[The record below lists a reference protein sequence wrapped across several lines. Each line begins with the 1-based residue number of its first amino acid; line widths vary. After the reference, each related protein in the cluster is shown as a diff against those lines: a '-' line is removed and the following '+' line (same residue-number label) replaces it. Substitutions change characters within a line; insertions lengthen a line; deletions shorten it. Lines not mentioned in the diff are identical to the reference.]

1 VESVLTMAHDVFI
14 SHSHVDKPAADAACA
29 VLEAR
34 GIRCWIAP
42 RDIGPGQE
50 WAASII
56 RAIRE
61 AKIMLL
67 VFSRHANE
75 SSQVRREVER
85 AAHSEKVLL
94 PLRIDDVL
102 PGETLE
108 FFLSTPHWL
117 DAITPPL
124 EAHLEKLADTCTS
137 LLAALDTDH
146 GSATS
151 EAARPP
157 SPGPATPGRSF
168 AAPAPALNP
177 AGSTDPRAQIVQ
189 LTGSRSEQGFVDAI
203 VDRDTSIVALYL
215 KSDMKATTLH
225 QGASAILF
233 GFQGV
238 PQNGDPVALL
248 TTFQTNGFKVD
259 DELEDSWLMKKL
271 AKSFPLQF
279 HTDLAPKDYT
289 GGYWGGKFVG
299 SLLFWIVHRALWSGP
314 GTSPYEQL
322 LPMMQNCAK

>member
-1 VESVLTMAHDVFI
+1 VRPDGTVAGGGPAEGSRILVESVLTMAHDVFI

-177 AGSTDPRAQIVQ
+177 AGAPTPAHRSSSSPAPGPNKGSWMRLST
-189 LTGSRSEQGFVDAI
+189 
-203 VDRDTSIVALYL
+203 
-215 KSDMKATTLH
+215 ATP
-225 QGASAILF
+225 A
-233 GFQGV
+233 
-238 PQNGDPVALL
+238 
-248 TTFQTNGFKVD
+248 
-259 DELEDSWLMKKL
+259 
-271 AKSFPLQF
+271 
-279 HTDLAPKDYT
+279 
-289 GGYWGGKFVG
+289 
-299 SLLFWIVHRALWSGP
+299 SLLC
-314 GTSPYEQL
+314 T
-322 LPMMQNCAK
+322 